1 MNINNYKKL
10 VKFYNS
16 ILDKKFDKYLLSIN
30 KLNIIKSHA
39 SYINF
44 ESNTKKISLLR
55 KISKYFF
62 FKEKIVNK
70 KRNFLFLST
79 YVDEKKILNK
89 DFYFSHIAQNIPK
102 KDFFFIYRNFQIKN
116 KNIKREN
123 LIILSDKRF
132 FFRDLYNF
140 LKISYKLIFL
150 KISHIFK
157 KYENQKIN
165 ELISI
170 KSIKGALY
178 NLSVVHEIL
187 NVIYTINPKKIFI
200 TFEGY
205 PFERLLIKELKKKKN
220 IIVYAYY
227 FSIISKHQNYPLR
240 FKDKSYNP
248 DFIITSGEVAK
259 NKIYKNGF
267 NKKKLFNIGS
277 NKINTIFTKNY
288 NNSRK
293 HVLLLPEAFENEV
306 NLFIKFAIDC
316 GKNSNIPFILRL
328 HPAFEIN
335 DQLKKQ
341 INELKS
347 ETNFIISDKK
357 LLFDLK
363 RSNIAVYRGSSS
375 VVEAINNNVYPVYLK
390 IKKELSI
397 DPLYEI
403 EKIKFNSGSSEDFI
417 KFYNNFSTN
426 KIFTQNFIK
435 IKKYNS
441 KYFEKPNLKKIKNI
455 LFYENKKK

>member
-150 KISHIFK
+150 K
-157 KYENQKIN
+157 NM
-165 ELISI
+165 
-170 KSIKGALY
+170 
-178 NLSVVHEIL
+178 
-187 NVIYTINPKKIFI
+187 
-200 TFEGY
+200 
-205 PFERLLIKELKKKKN
+205 
-220 IIVYAYY
+220 
-227 FSIISKHQNYPLR
+227 
-240 FKDKSYNP
+240 
-248 DFIITSGEVAK
+248 
-259 NKIYKNGF
+259 
-267 NKKKLFNIGS
+267 
-277 NKINTIFTKNY
+277 
-288 NNSRK
+288 
-293 HVLLLPEAFENEV
+293 
-306 NLFIKFAIDC
+306 
-316 GKNSNIPFILRL
+316 
-328 HPAFEIN
+328 
-335 DQLKKQ
+335 
-341 INELKS
+341 
-347 ETNFIISDKK
+347 
-357 LLFDLK
+357 
-363 RSNIAVYRGSSS
+363 
-375 VVEAINNNVYPVYLK
+375 K
-390 IKKELSI
+390 IKK
-397 DPLYEI
+397 
-403 EKIKFNSGSSEDFI
+403 
-417 KFYNNFSTN
+417 
-426 KIFTQNFIK
+426 
-435 IKKYNS
+435 
-441 KYFEKPNLKKIKNI
+441 
-455 LFYENKKK
+455 